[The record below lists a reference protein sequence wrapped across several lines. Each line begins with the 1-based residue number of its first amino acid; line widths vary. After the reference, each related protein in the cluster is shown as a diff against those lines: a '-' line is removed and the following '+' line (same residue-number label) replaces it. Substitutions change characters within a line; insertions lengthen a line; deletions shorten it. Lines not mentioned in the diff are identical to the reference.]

1 MEMDTLWNVGLT
13 GAVAIAGFLGRSI
26 FTEIQR
32 LQVLVN
38 KTREEIAKDY
48 VTKQEAIHDMNR
60 IMDRLEALDAKL
72 DRIIE
77 RR

>member
-1 MEMDTLWNVGLT
+1 MEMDTIWNVGLT
-13 GAVAIAGFLGRSI
+13 AALAVAGFLGRSI
-26 FTEIQR
+26 FTELQR

-38 KTREEIAKDY
+38 KTREEIAKEY
-48 VTKQEAIHDMNR
+48 LTKQEAAHDLNR

>member
-1 MEMDTLWNVGLT
+1 MEMDTLWNAGLT
-13 GAVAIAGFLGRSI
+13 AAIAIAGFLGRSI
-26 FTEIQR
+26 FTELQR

-38 KTREEIAKDY
+38 RTREEIAKEY
-48 VTKQEAIHDMNR
+48 LTKQEATHDLNR

>member
-1 MEMDTLWNVGLT
+1 MEIDTLWNVGLT
-13 GAVAIAGFLGRSI
+13 AALAIAGFLGRSI
-26 FTEIQR
+26 FGELQR
-32 LQVLVN
+32 LQVLIN
-38 KTREEIAKDY
+38 KTREELAKDY